1 MKLLIKVL
9 KAPEETHIVKQNSK
23 IKMNQQKDKRRN
35 LFYFENPLFIRAN
48 KVFHDKQQEN
58 KKGGKEVTFFRGL
71 QFLHEK

>member
-9 KAPEETHIVKQNSK
+9 KAPEETHIVKQNRK

-48 KVFHDKQQEN
+48 KVFQIDK
-58 KKGGKEVTFFRGL
+58 
-71 QFLHEK
+71 